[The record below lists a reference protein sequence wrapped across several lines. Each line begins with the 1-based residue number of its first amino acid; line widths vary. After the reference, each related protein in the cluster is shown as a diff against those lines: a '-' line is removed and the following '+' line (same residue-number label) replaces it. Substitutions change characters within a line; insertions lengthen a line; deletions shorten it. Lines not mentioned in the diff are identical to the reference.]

1 MKNKLT
7 HYYDIHGIIKVASD
21 IDLVSPYFEV
31 EHLKEPFDLSIKVR
45 SFNLTPNQQA
55 LGCGI
60 QGEEDTN
67 TITRYYS
74 LLGIKWIMQL
84 RDLDGKTQLL
94 ANYTQV
100 QFPKLKA
107 HFMNL
112 ISSLLRIKL
121 LEKGYAFLH
130 SACIA
135 LENNVILLPGFH
147 EAGKTK
153 TVLSLI
159 REGASYLSDE
169 LTIIN
174 SNIAYCY
181 PEEIMLTPGNIRN
194 LEKVSFRDLA
204 TVYLRP
210 LLIKVPLVPSSIL
223 GTLPR
228 RRIDEVIKDVEIN
241 DKSKIRIMCFL
252 EKGKNELRKI
262 DKEVA
267 LRKLLIMGKATL
279 PSLEDPMIL
288 AYWYFN
294 SGFNLEKYMMKEKK
308 LLKLLIKKIDC
319 FVSRRKQGDH
329 SESIKTILKSFN

>member
-1 MKNKLT
+1 
-7 HYYDIHGIIKVASD
+7 
-21 IDLVSPYFEV
+21 
-31 EHLKEPFDLSIKVR
+31 
-45 SFNLTPNQQA
+45 
-55 LGCGI
+55 
-60 QGEEDTN
+60 
-67 TITRYYS
+67 
-74 LLGIKWIMQL
+74 MQL

-107 HFMNL
+107 HFTSL
-112 ISSLLRIKL
+112 ISSLLRIKF

-135 LENNVILLPGFH
+135 LENNAILLPGFH

-153 TVLSLI
+153 SVLSLI

-174 SNIAYCY
+174 SDTAYCY
-181 PEEIMLTPGNIRN
+181 PGAIVLTPGNIRT

-204 TVYLRP
+204 TVYIRP
-210 LLIKVPLVPSSIL
+210 LLIKVPLVPSPIL
-223 GTLPR
+223 GALPR
-228 RRIDEVIKDVEIN
+228 RRIDEIIKDVKIN

-252 EKGKNELRKI
+252 EKGKNELKKI
-262 DKEVA
+262 DKEIA
-267 LRKLLIMGKATL
+267 LRKLLIIGKATL

-294 SGFNLEKYMMKEKK
+294 PRFNLEKYMMKEKK
-308 LLKLLIKKIDC
+308 LLRLLIKKVDC

-329 SESIKTILKSFN
+329 SESLKTILKLHE

>member
-1 MKNKLT
+1 MKNKLK
-7 HYYDIHGIIKVASD
+7 HHYDIHGIIKVVSD
-21 IDLVSPYFEV
+21 IDLNSPYFEV
-31 EHLKEPFDLSIKVR
+31 EHLKKPFDLSIKVR

-60 QGEEDTN
+60 QGEEDKN

-84 RDLDGKTQLL
+84 RDLGGKTQLL

-100 QFPKLKA
+100 QFLKLKA

-112 ISSLLRIKL
+112 INSLLRIKL

-130 SACIA
+130 SASIS
-135 LENNVILLPGFH
+135 LGNNGVLLPGFH

-153 TVLSLI
+153 SVLSLI

-174 SNIAYCY
+174 SNTAYCY
-181 PEEIMLTPGNIRN
+181 PGEIMLTPGNIQS

-210 LLIKVPLVPSSIL
+210 LFVKVPLVPSSIL
-223 GTLPR
+223 GALPR
-228 RRIDEVIKDVEIN
+228 RRIDEIIKDVKIN
-241 DKSKIRIMCFL
+241 DRSKIRIMCFL
-252 EKGKNELRKI
+252 EKGKNELEKI

-267 LRKLLIMGKATL
+267 LRKLLIIGKATL

-294 SGFNLEKYMMKEKK
+294 PRFDLEKYMMKEKK
-308 LLKLLIKKIDC
+308 LLKLLINKVDC
-319 FVSRRKQGDH
+319 FVSRRKRGDH